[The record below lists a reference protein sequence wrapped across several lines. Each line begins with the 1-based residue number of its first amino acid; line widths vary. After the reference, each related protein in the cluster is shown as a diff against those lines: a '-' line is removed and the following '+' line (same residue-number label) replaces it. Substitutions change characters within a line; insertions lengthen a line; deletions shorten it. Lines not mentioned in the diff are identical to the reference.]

1 MSDWNSTQY
10 MKFGEERTQPSID
23 LINRLSELEPVKVID
38 LGCGPGNSTHALAQK
53 FEHAEILGVGCIAG
67 HVEKGQIHLS

>member
-38 LGCGPGNSTHALAQK
+38 LGCGPGNSTHALA
-53 FEHAEILGVGCIAG
+53 
-67 HVEKGQIHLS
+67 